1 MRIIL
6 KILLFPITLILNI
19 ITLFLQ
25 FILGIGTF
33 LLNLVSIFC
42 ILGALASFFNGEV
55 GLGIWGLVIAFLFS
69 PYGIPMIGA
78 AMIGFI
84 GGINEFLKEV

>member
-6 KILLFPITLILNI
+6 KILLLPIRLALGI
-19 ITLFLQ
+19 ITLFLE

-42 ILGALASFFNGEV
+42 IFGALASFINGEV
-55 GLGIWGLVIAFLFS
+55 GLGIWGLVMAFLFS

-78 AMIGFI
+78 VAVAFI
-84 GGINEFLKEV
+84 AVVNKSLGEI

>member
-6 KILLFPITLILNI
+6 KILLLPIRMVLGI

-25 FILGIGTF
+25 FILGLGTAILNIFSVLFFVVAIWSFIKGQVPIG
-33 LLNLVSIFC
+33 I
-42 ILGALASFFNGEV
+42 E
-55 GLGIWGLVIAFLFS
+55 GLVLSFLFS

-78 AMIGFI
+78 VVIGFI
-84 GGINEFLKEV
+84 AGINELLGTV

>member
-1 MRIIL
+1 MRIIF
-6 KILLFPITLILNI
+6 KILLLPIRLVLGI
-19 ITLFLQ
+19 ITLFLK

-42 ILGALASFFNGEV
+42 IFGALASFFNGEIS
-55 GLGIWGLVIAFLFS
+55 LGILGLVMAFLFS

-78 AMIGFI
+78 VVVGFI
-84 GGINEFLKEV
+84 AGINEVLSAV